1 MKNKPRKPVLVV
13 EDEVL
18 LSKAIEK
25 KLGLDGWEVVGVRKG
40 QQALDYLKSTDE
52 LPQIIWLDY
61 YLPDMTGLDFVVKL
75 KEDKRLAEI
84 PVMVVSNSASEPK
97 VKSML
102 ALGVKKYLLKADY
115 RLSELIKIMEKIIGD
130 AK

>member
-115 RLSELIKIMEKIIGD
+115 RLSELIKIMEKIIED